1 MTKNAAYYLL
11 LFGFLFLINACS
23 SIPKSGITK
32 KSVPEKSTKTQ
43 LRKDIAQYAKRF
55 KGVRY
60 KYAGKTPKTGF
71 DCSGFTSYVYRKFDI
86 IVSPGSKYQAQLG
99 KKKSLKNARAG
110 DLLFFGKRGKV
121 THVALITKNSNA
133 GIEVV
138 HATSS
143 RGVMEQNV
151 TQSSYW
157 KPKIMFARDVLSK

>member
-1 MTKNAAYYLL
+1 MIKNAANYLM
-11 LFGFLFLINACS
+11 LFSLLFLINACS
-23 SIPKSGITK
+23 SIPKSGMAR
-32 KSVPEKSTKTQ
+32 KSVPKRSSKVE
-43 LRKDIAQYAKRF
+43 LRKDLAQYARKF

-99 KKKSLKNARAG
+99 KKKSPKNAQAG

-121 THVALITKNSNA
+121 THVALVTKNSRA
-133 GIEVV
+133 GIEVI

-143 RGVMEQNV
+143 KGVMEQNV

-157 KPKIMFARDVLSK
+157 KPKIMFARDVISK